1 MVKGTTFFTMKV
13 KVNRF
18 PKMAALQKFRALK
31 LGYPEEL
38 AEAIGIA
45 EATKYAIFKN
55 LNLYKRQ
62 GRTEEIER
70 LAPEYASE
78 KEKLDWKMFETFKL
92 AAKDGKPYVGGKVF
106 TAKDY
111 RRKVIERWNPEVGKL
126 IEEWAKRVI
135 EETPEELLKNEQ
147 KFFNKVWKPHRDDPI
162 EAEI

>member
-1 MVKGTTFFTMKV
+1 MKV

-62 GRTEEIER
+62 GKTEEIER

-78 KEKLDWKMFETFKL
+78 KEKLDWKTFETFKL

-106 TAKDY
+106 TSKDY
-111 RRKVIERWNPEVGKL
+111 KRKVIERWNPEVGKL
-126 IEEWAKRVI
+126 IEDWARKVI
-135 EETPEELLKNEQ
+135 EETPEDILRNEQ

-162 EAEI
+162 EVEI